1 MMDYEVINILDMI
14 ESVGEDTVNAVLSKF
29 SCSRNKE
36 IENFVQNNAVIF
48 AKKKM
53 SITYLVYIDTEL
65 SRALNIGVD
74 SAMLDEYRIDHIS
87 MIDLTVAQN
96 EFNSYLHTEMQL
108 NSSNE
113 RYEGGKF
120 RYKLIINN
128 TVLANN
134 PVVFEVSGV
143 LRTKPVLLSG
153 LCPVNID
160 IPFKVKARNQRYE

>member
-1 MMDYEVINILDMI
+1 MKRKRGSANVFFILFLFVFI
-14 ESVGEDTVNAVLSKF
+14 IITVVSVEFYHIFTL
-29 SCSRNKE
+29 KE
-36 IENFVQNNAVIF
+36 H
-48 AKKKM
+48 
-53 SITYLVYIDTEL
+53 IDTEL